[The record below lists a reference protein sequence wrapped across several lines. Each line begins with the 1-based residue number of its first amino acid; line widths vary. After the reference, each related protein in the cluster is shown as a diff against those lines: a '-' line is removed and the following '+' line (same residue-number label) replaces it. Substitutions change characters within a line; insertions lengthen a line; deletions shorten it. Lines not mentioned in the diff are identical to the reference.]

1 MRIGIIAI
9 GRSGGY
15 NLSKWIGLETDTEFI
30 HEPLINGI
38 KTDIDNVVI
47 KWLYDEWIGLKDTPV
62 MDKWI
67 GLIRENER
75 ECAISHIRG
84 KETDNWRNGYELSN
98 EWIRERE
105 DEIKIEIEIIKGI
118 QKGIHNI
125 KELELIVSYEG
136 IYNRGEDIQRIK
148 DYIGIENTKYLHLLD
163 SSNRLRK
170 TKETPTKRLI

>member
-15 NLSKWIGLETDTEFI
+15 TLGSWIGLETDTKFI
-30 HEPLINGI
+30 HEPVINGI
-38 KTDIDNVVI
+38 ETNVPNVVI
-47 KWLYDEWIGLKDTPV
+47 KWLYDEWIGLKEKPQI
-62 MDKWI
+62 DKWI

-84 KETDNWRNGYELSN
+84 KETDNWRNGYQLSD

-105 DEIKIEIEIIKGI
+105 GEIKTEIEIIKGI
-118 QKGIHNI
+118 QKGIYNM

-170 TKETPTKRLI
+170 INGAKLKPLI